1 MDGTLTV
8 VADAGPS
15 VGGVAPWAVSLM
27 DRLGGVGAGAVI
39 AVENVF
45 PPLPSEI
52 ILPLAGLSA
61 ARGEMSLWE
70 AIAGTTAGSVV
81 GAVVLYLLGAR
92 LGRDRVHRL
101 AARLPF
107 FSDDDLTK
115 SEAWFRRHGSWAVL
129 FGRMIPVVRSLVSV
143 PAGIYCM
150 PFVRFLALTT
160 AGSAAWNSLLVMA
173 GYKLGDNWE
182 TVSTWT
188 SRYQYGVLA
197 VAAVLIAVWLARKR
211 RGRAV

>member
-1 MDGTLTV
+1 M
-8 VADAGPS
+8 PS
-15 VGGVAPWAVSLM
+15 VGGVAGWAVSLM

-61 ARGEMSLWE
+61 AQGEMSLWE

-81 GAVVLYLLGAR
+81 GAVVLYLVGAR

-101 AARLPF
+101 VERLPF
-107 FSDDDLTK
+107 FSADDLAK
-115 SEAWFRRHGSWAVL
+115 SEAWFRRHGSVAVL

-150 PFVRFLALTT
+150 PFVRFVALTA
-160 AGSAAWNSLLVMA
+160 AGSAVWNSLLVVA
-173 GYKLGDNWE
+173 GYQLGDNWE

-188 SRYQYGVLA
+188 SRYQYAVLA
-197 VAAVLIAVWLARKR
+197 VAAVVIAVWLARKR
-211 RGRAV
+211 PSRAG